1 MKEYNYLTEDELEA
15 LIKSAENDQVDA
27 PADLL
32 AEIMS
37 LLEEEEKCFE
47 SDTDKEKMTEP
58 DHEIQKPPQI
68 IDMNTRKAEF
78 RRYCIRVITS
88 AAAAIILIFTVPALV
103 GSGDTSIPD
112 KQTVLSENYLSKD
125 EVAKKK
131 ECSIMR
137 KAGESHRLTELYDQW
152 KD

>member
-1 MKEYNYLTEDELEA
+1 MKEYDYLTEDELEA

-37 LLEEEEKCFE
+37 LLEDEEKSFE
-47 SDTDKEKMTEP
+47 SDTDKEKMQEP
-58 DHEIQKPPQI
+58 DNEIQKPPQV
-68 IDMNTRKAEF
+68 IDINTRKAEF

-88 AAAAIILIFTVPALV
+88 AAAAIILAFTVPSLL
-103 GSGDTSIPD
+103 GSGDTSVPD
-112 KQTVLSENYLSKD
+112 KQTVLSESYMSKD

-131 ECSIMR
+131 ERSIMR